1 MKKKLS
7 LLSRILG
14 IENKPVSH
22 TERLISAAGGFIAIL
37 TTLAICQFFLGLHN
51 AAVLVASMGASAVL
65 LFAVPHGPLSQPW
78 SVFGG
83 HVSSAVIGVSCALW
97 INNDLYAA
105 ATAVGLATGAMYYL
119 RCIHPP
125 GGATALSAV
134 LGGDALHALGYQYV
148 LTPVMLN
155 VVTLLALA
163 FLYNYLFSWRR
174 YPVYLQRTQE
184 APQKVTETNQPAG
197 LSQDDVE
204 YAFSQIDSYIDVN
217 EYDLYRI
224 YELANTHAKSQR
236 MKSEDILLGC
246 YYSNGQFGETWSV
259 RQVVDESKGENSTE
273 DIVIY
278 KVIAGH
284 QQRSSGYMPR
294 DEFARW
300 AKYQVILDQKNWQR
314 VLPAE

>member
-1 MKKKLS
+1 MKKILS
-7 LLSRILG
+7 DLSHILG

-22 TERLISAAGGFIAIL
+22 FERLISAAGAFISIL
-37 TTLAICQFFLGLHN
+37 TTLAICQFFLGLQN
-51 AAVLVASMGASAVL
+51 SAVLIASMGASAVL

-83 HVSSAVIGVSCALW
+83 HISSVIIGVSCAQL
-97 INNDLYAA
+97 IDNNLYAA
-105 ATAVGLATGAMYYL
+105 ASAAGLATGAMYYL

-134 LGGDALHALGYQYV
+134 VGGDTVHALGYQYV

-155 VVTLLALA
+155 VVILLSIA

-174 YPVYLQRTQE
+174 YPVYLQRTQT
-184 APQKVTETNQPAG
+184 APQKVSETSRPPQ

-204 YAFSQIDSYIDVN
+204 YAFSQIDSYIDIS

-224 YELANTHAKSQR
+224 YELANKHAKSQR
-236 MKSEDILLGC
+236 MKNEDIVLGR

-259 RQVVDESKGENSTE
+259 RQVVDESRGENSTE
-273 DIVIY
+273 DIVTY
-278 KVIAGH
+278 KVIAGYQH
-284 QQRSSGYMPR
+284 LSSGSMSR
-294 DEFARW
+294 EEFANW

-314 VLPAE
+314 ILPAE